1 VRRLAQHRLATQA
14 QAELIRQILLGALFR
29 ALPERLDALETEREG
44 RSLHD
49 RIDRPL
55 LRNL

>member
-1 VRRLAQHRLATQA
+1 M
-14 QAELIRQILLGALFR
+14 RQILLGARFR